1 MKKCILCGSNK
12 FKKVYKFEKNQLLK
26 CKKCTLVVTE
36 GEFPFQYD
44 NYHRDEAY
52 EVFEKLFRNLYGKRV
67 NTILEFK
74 SSPGKVLDIG
84 ASTGTMLTIFKK
96 IGWEVWGV
104 EPSGSAD
111 VARKK
116 GIKILKKTFEKA
128 KLPKEYFDVVI
139 LNHTLEHMK
148 NPVSVLRKVKKI
160 LKTGGIVFVDVPNFG
175 GLSAKIMG
183 KKWPFISPEEHI
195 FHFTP
200 QTLGKVLQK
209 SGFKVKSWK
218 TQSGLF
224 ECAEP
229 FSEILLSL
237 STFKKRFF
245 TNILGFPGAFLAT
258 IMNRG
263 ASLSMIGEKR

>member
-12 FKKVYKFEKNQLLK
+12 FKKVYEVKGRQLLK

-52 EVFEKLFRNLYGKRV
+52 KAFEKLFRNLYEKRV
-67 NTILEFK
+67 NAILEFK
-74 SSPGKVLDIG
+74 NSPGKVLDIG
-84 ASTGTMLTIFKK
+84 ASAGTMLAIFKK
-96 IGWEVWGV
+96 IGWEVWGI
-104 EPSGSAD
+104 EPSVSAD
-111 VARKK
+111 IARKK

-148 NPVSVLRKVKKI
+148 NPASVLKKVEKV

-175 GLSAKIMG
+175 GLSARIMG
-183 KKWPFISPEEHI
+183 ERWPFILPEEHV

-200 QTLGKVLQK
+200 ETLKKVLQK
-209 SGFKVKSWK
+209 SGFKIKCWK

-224 ECAEP
+224 ECANP
-229 FSEILLSL
+229 FSEVFLSL

-245 TNILGFPGAFLAT
+245 TNVLGFPGAFLAT
-258 IMNRG
+258 AINRG
-263 ASLSMIGEKR
+263 ASLSMIGEK